1 MNRCGSLYNI
11 DYISFRCAISAMA
24 AAGLAA
30 SSVTDEAWWDIHLF
44 SLWFI
49 EWFNVWLSKSF

>member
-1 MNRCGSLYNI
+1 
-11 DYISFRCAISAMA
+11 MA